1 MTNTPDDTESSSV
14 ITMTNFA
21 PKMVALLAFLV
32 LLIGALKSGLLSIL
46 ERGHQDY
53 LAYEGVLLLIFGVA
67 SIGLIGRKL
76 GLNAIW
82 LVCYTS
88 IPLGL
93 VWSTYE
99 YIQMLASVDPTNAN
113 ELTLRIITM
122 LFPIITAALICTLAF
137 FAMPEEPPL
146 NNVKISIPALTA
158 FSIFPYCILSLG
170 IVFVWGI
177 QTAILILHVD
187 AGLVLLGAV
196 GLGLCRRHIYTRP
209 FNQFLVEDY
218 ANALMDGGKI
228 CAFFGAATCALFYI
242 PLSRLGEPSALGQV
256 LSLNVT
262 GVLYGSLAYSVA
274 VILSSRTLDRKS
286 QDRLSLDLWHLGE
299 SYAFILLATL
309 APKSLFDFVG

>member
-1 MTNTPDDTESSSV
+1 MTNTPDDTESSSA

-99 YIQMLASVDPTNAN
+99 YIQMLANVDPTMPN

-158 FSIFPYCILSLG
+158 FSIFPYCILCLG

-177 QTAILILHVD
+177 QSAILILHVD

-209 FNQFLVEDY
+209 FTQFLVEDY

-242 PLSRLGEPSALGQV
+242 PLSRLGEPSGLGQV
-256 LSLNVT
+256 LSLNVIC
-262 GVLYGSLAYSVA
+262 VLYGSLAYSVA
-274 VILSSRTLDRKS
+274 VILSSPALDRKS
-286 QDRLSLDLWHLGE
+286 QGRLSLDLWHLGE
-299 SYAFILLATL
+299 SYAFVLLATL
-309 APKSLFDFVG
+309 APKSLFDVVG